1 MYLWQCGTFRLAGN
15 GLASTSWDVDS
26 GSRVFA
32 WRKSTFTNCPLD
44 ARHGDTA
51 MLMKIA
57 VGRMKSAT
65 KTTKREQL

>member
-1 MYLWQCGTFRLAGN
+1 MYLWQCGTFQLAGN

-32 WRKSTFTNCPLD
+32 WRKSTIINRPLV
-44 ARHGDTA
+44 ARHEDTA

-65 KTTKREQL
+65 KTMKREQL